1 MPDPQQ
7 PPDGTPEGYDPDG
20 ETVPWRAFLREA
32 TDRLRAAGFASPDSD
47 ARRIVEQ
54 ASGFEGAELALGLS
68 EPATVRGVTAFD
80 AMIARRLAGEP
91 LQYVVGR
98 WGFRTLDLMVD
109 RRVLIPR
116 PETEVVAGV
125 AIDEIA
131 RIARMAAG
139 SAGNAADG
147 DTDVG
152 AGTAGPAHVAEGA
165 DRAVDAAHVA
175 EGADRSADAAGQALA
190 AGPDGDAGSASG
202 EQVRRPAGGPGR
214 GAGRAPEDRGR
225 PLVVVD
231 LGTGSGAIGLSI
243 AVERPDVHVV
253 LTDASADALAVAQAN
268 LAGIGRAATR
278 VRIAEGDWFDALPG
292 DLVGAV
298 DVVVSNPPYVAVD
311 DDLPPEV
318 ADWEPT
324 SALIAPDGGLAH
336 LRAIADAALS
346 WLRPGGSLVL
356 EMAPTQTDTIAA
368 LATERGYVEVEIVED
383 LTGRPRVVLA
393 RTR

>member
-1 MPDPQQ
+1 MD
-7 PPDGTPEGYDPDG
+7 TPEGYEADG
-20 ETVPWRAFLREA
+20 DTVPWRAFLREA
-32 TDRLRAAGFASPDSD
+32 TETLRAAGFASPDSD

-54 ASGFEGAELALGLS
+54 ASGFEGADLALGLS

-80 AMIARRLAGEP
+80 AMMARRLAGEP

-131 RIARMAAG
+131 RIARTASG
-139 SAGNAADG
+139 DG
-147 DTDVG
+147 
-152 AGTAGPAHVAEGA
+152 GA
-165 DRAVDAAHVA
+165 DRVQRVD
-175 EGADRSADAAGQALA
+175 
-190 AGPDGDAGSASG
+190 
-202 EQVRRPAGGPGR
+202 
-214 GAGRAPEDRGR
+214 GR

-231 LGTGSGAIGLSI
+231 LGTGSGAIGLSV
-243 AVERPDVHVV
+243 AVERHDAHVV
-253 LTDASADALAVAQAN
+253 LTDASTEALAVAQAN

-298 DVVVSNPPYVAVD
+298 DVVVSNPPYVAAD

-318 ADWEPT
+318 GDWEPT
-324 SALIAPDGGLAH
+324 SALIAPDAGLAH
-336 LRAIADAALS
+336 LRIIVEGASS

-356 EMAPTQTDTIAA
+356 EMAPTQTETIAA
-368 LATERGYVEVEIVED
+368 LAGERGYRDVEIVHD
-383 LTGRPRVVLA
+383 LSGRPRIVRA
-393 RTR
+393 RTG

>member
-1 MPDPQQ
+1 VD
-7 PPDGTPEGYDPDG
+7 TPEGYEADG
-20 ETVPWRAFLREA
+20 ATVPWRAFLREA
-32 TDRLRAAGFASPDSD
+32 TERLRAAGFASPESD

-54 ASGFEGAELALGLS
+54 ASGFEGAELVLGLS

-80 AMIARRLAGEP
+80 AMVARRLAGEP

-125 AIDEIA
+125 AIDEVA
-131 RIARMAAG
+131 RIARTAAG
-139 SAGNAADG
+139 EEGVGRAD
-147 DTDVG
+147 
-152 AGTAGPAHVAEGA
+152 
-165 DRAVDAAHVA
+165 
-175 EGADRSADAAGQALA
+175 
-190 AGPDGDAGSASG
+190 DGDAAARAILS
-202 EQVRRPAGGPGR
+202 EPVR
-214 GAGRAPEDRGR
+214 GAGRVLAMPGS

-231 LGTGSGAIGLSI
+231 LGTGSGAIGLSV

-278 VRIAEGDWFDALPG
+278 VRIAEGDWFAALPAE
-292 DLVGAV
+292 LLGAV

-311 DDLPPEV
+311 DDLPAEV
-318 ADWEPT
+318 ADWEPA
-324 SALIAPDGGLAH
+324 SALIAPDAGLAH
-336 LRAIADAALS
+336 LRIIVEGAPS

-356 EMAPTQTDTIAA
+356 EMAPTQTDTITA
-368 LATERGYVEVEIVED
+368 LAIERGYVDVEIVDD
-383 LTGRPRVVLA
+383 LTGRPRIVRA
-393 RTR
+393 RTI